1 MGEEKETIL
10 TISPDGKESM
20 HDRIKS
26 LFRGRSMR
34 KVASDWGL
42 AYSTLNNYF
51 ARSGTPNIEVL
62 IMISMREGVSLEWLA
77 TGRTP
82 ESYIEEKNPSTPN
95 ETNVV
100 SGPLMATWQTL
111 FESLK
116 EEEVKALLSLIM
128 RVGVNGLLKLAEI
141 KTSTDSAFLRLD
153 EDEKERLWALHEAKK
168 GASEG
173 SKLDISQSPASDDK
187 RQAS

>member
-1 MGEEKETIL
+1 MSADKETLL

-51 ARSGTPNIEVL
+51 VRSASPNIEVL
-62 IMISMREGVSLEWLA
+62 ILIAMREGVSLEWLA
-77 TGRTP
+77 TGRTLGNRDGSDNVSTQN
-82 ESYIEEKNPSTPN
+82 EVISIPSA
-95 ETNVV
+95 
-100 SGPLMATWQTL
+100 LMATWQTL
-111 FESLK
+111 FDSLK

-128 RVGVNGLLKLAEI
+128 RMGVNGLLELAES
-141 KTSTDSAFLRLD
+141 KTSIDSAFLHLD
-153 EDEKERLWALHEAKK
+153 EGEKERLWALHEAKK
-168 GASEG
+168 GTFEG
-173 SKLDISQSPASDDK
+173 SEMTDRIHPQAKEK
-187 RQAS
+187 QAS